1 VSGPSAV
8 NETPITERSQLVDF
22 LGGGT
27 RPIDQWRIGTEHEKF
42 GFRLDDLRPPTWEGP
57 QGIGALLEGMTRF
70 GWERVTEHGKLIALS
85 RDNAS
90 V

>member
-1 VSGPSAV
+1 MSGPSAV
-8 NETPITERSQLVDF
+8 IETPITERAQLVDYIA
-22 LGGGT
+22 GGEK
-27 RPIDQWRIGTEHEKF
+27 PIEAWRIGTEHEKF
-42 GFRLDDLRPPTWEGP
+42 GFRLDDLRAPTYEGDR
-57 QGIGALLEGMTRF
+57 GIGTLLEGMTRF